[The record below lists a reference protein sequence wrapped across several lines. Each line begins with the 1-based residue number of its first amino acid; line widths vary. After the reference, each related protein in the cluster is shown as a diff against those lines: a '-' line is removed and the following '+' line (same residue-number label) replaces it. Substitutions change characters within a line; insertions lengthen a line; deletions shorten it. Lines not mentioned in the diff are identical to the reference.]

1 MSCGNGGVG
10 DPRGLAACRR
20 GRPCGTVLRVSMRR
34 IMTDLP
40 SRAPAESQEFYRR
53 VVGLEPVMDLGWI
66 VSLADPVRPGAR
78 LSLLSHDE
86 SAPVLPALCPS
97 SSTTRRPAYVASSPA
112 TRTVRSSTC

>member
-1 MSCGNGGVG
+1 MSPGPALRHSV
-10 DPRGLAACRR
+10 
-20 GRPCGTVLRVSMRR
+20 RVSVRR

-53 VVGLEPVMDLGWI
+53 VLGLEPVMDLGWI
-66 VSLADPVRPGAR
+66 VSLADPVRPGVR

-86 SAPVLPALCPS
+86 SAPVLPAVCPS
-97 SSTTRRPAYVASSPA
+97 RSTTWRQAYAASSPA